1 MEQNAAMAFVGRARP
16 LARMLAAVEGAA
28 AGRAALVLVT
38 GEAGIGKSTLIGEA
52 AARAGLPVGWGTCR
66 DAGRGPAFWPWSVAL
81 RALLDDIGRGGARS
95 LAGDDA
101 PELARLLPELADA
114 GEATDMA
121 GHVDAARLRLF
132 DATARVLER
141 LARRRPVIVVLDDLQ
156 WADPSTLDLL
166 EFVAQ
171 PHRPVPLALI
181 GAYRHDELT
190 ENAARTLT
198 VLTPRAETIP
208 LRGLD
213 PPEVHDLVIAT
224 AGEDGARWA
233 ADIHRRSGGHPF
245 LVRQLAELLGDGGGP
260 GAVLPPAAQDLVRRR
275 VARLSP
281 PARVLLHAAAL
292 MGNELLPD
300 VLAEVGGVDAATV
313 AAFVDDAERAGVLVP
328 GGSGT
333 RLAHD
338 LFRETVVADL
348 PVPERLALHRRI
360 AESLEHRHAR
370 GSAVAPADLARHAA
384 AAAPLAGPE
393 PAVRWARAAAA
404 SERARLAF
412 AEAAAHLARARRAV
426 EDIGAAGAVLVDLLV
441 EEADAHA
448 RGGDPTAA
456 RSLLD
461 DAWNR
466 AAALGDPARRGHVA
480 LGVQQLGARFAMP
493 REDVVA
499 ALDEARAA
507 LQDTGSALEAQLT
520 AALARELQHSVPGQ
534 RHRARPLSERALAIA
549 RDLDDAA
556 TLGACLL
563 AHHDVLWTVG
573 RARERVAVARQIA
586 AVAARAGDAER
597 HAEGLLLT
605 ANALLED
612 ASPAFR
618 PVLDEYLATLER
630 LGQPRHRYLVRT
642 REAALALLDGR
653 LDEAEERIAAAATL
667 GERIGEP
674 DTGNV
679 RMSQLLGLAW
689 ARRNPDELQATARD
703 AVRWWVG
710 VPSHAHAVA
719 AALHV
724 RAGDL
729 DAGRRALDTV
739 VSLGAWREDRSYL
752 WSVFVGGM
760 AAAAAALDDE
770 PLCTELLPELSA
782 VADTCGV
789 NGALVC
795 FTGSNAHW
803 AGVLAAAL
811 GRTAEAR
818 RHLTHA
824 LRVHQQLGAVVWEVE
839 TRRRLAVLEPAGGH
853 VEQADRLAADLGIR
867 APEAD
872 AELRR
877 DGDVWRVRHREAS
890 THLGRLKGLA
900 DLAALLARPGRDVH
914 VLDLVDAGPHDG
926 AGGAV
931 LDGTAGA
938 AYRRRLAELD
948 EDLAAARAA
957 QDTAREERCDAER
970 AALLAELGRAAGLAG
985 RPRALGSST
994 TERARKAVSGRLRE
1008 AIQRIGAVL
1017 PELGTHLDRSVTT
1030 GTTCRYDPAEPMTW
1044 RL

>member
-1 MEQNAAMAFVGRARP
+1 VAFVGRERP
-16 LARMLAAVEGAA
+16 LARLLAAVEGAA

-66 DAGRGPAFWPWSVAL
+66 DAGRAPAFWPWSVAL
-81 RALLDDIGRGGARS
+81 RALLDATGSDDARS
-95 LAGDDA
+95 VAADDA
-101 PELARLLPELADA
+101 PELARLLPELADSGAVTEDA
-114 GEATDMA
+114 GQT
-121 GHVDAARLRLF
+121 DAARLRLF

-141 LARRRPVIVVLDDLQ
+141 LARRRPLIVVLDDLQ
-156 WADPSTLDLL
+156 WADPSTLALL

-171 PHRPVPLALI
+171 PHRPVPLALV

-190 ENAARTLT
+190 EYAARTLA
-198 VLTPRAETIP
+198 VLAPRAETIP
-208 LRGLD
+208 LRGFD
-213 PPEVHDLVIAT
+213 PAEVHDLVMAT
-224 AGEDGARWA
+224 AGEPGARWA

-245 LVRQLAELLGDGGGP
+245 LVRQLAELLDDGAGP
-260 GAVLPPAAQDLVRRR
+260 NGIPPAAQDLVRAR
-275 VARLSP
+275 VARLSS
-281 PARVLLHAAAL
+281 PAQALLQAAAL

-300 VLAEVGGVDAATV
+300 VLAEIGELDAAAV
-313 AAFVDDAERAGVLVP
+313 AALVDDAVRAGVLVHD
-328 GGSGT
+328 GSGT

-338 LFRETVVADL
+338 LFRETVAADL
-348 PVPERLALHRRI
+348 PASERLALHGRI
-360 AESLEHRHAR
+360 AEALEHRHTR
-370 GSAVAPADLARHAA
+370 GGAVAPADLARHAA
-384 AAAPLAGPE
+384 AAAPLTGPE
-393 PAVRWARAAAA
+393 TAVRWARAAAA

-412 AEAAAHLARARRAV
+412 TEAGAHLARARRAV
-426 EDIGAAGAVLVDLLV
+426 EDVGAAGAVLVDLLV
-441 EEADAHA
+441 EEADARA
-448 RGGDPTAA
+448 RAGDPAGA
-456 RSLLD
+456 RALLD

-466 AAALGDPARRGHVA
+466 AAALGDAERRGHVA
-480 LGVQQLGARFAMP
+480 LGVKRLGARFAMP

-499 ALDEARAA
+499 ALDAARTA
-507 LQDTGSALEAQLT
+507 LQGTGTALEAQLT

-534 RHRARPLSERALAIA
+534 RHRARPLSEHALALA
-549 RDLDDAA
+549 HDLDDPP

-573 RARERVAVARQIA
+573 RARERVAVAREIA
-586 AVAARAGDAER
+586 AVAARAHDAER

-612 ASPAFR
+612 GSPAFR
-618 PVLDEYLATLER
+618 PVLDEYLAAAER

-653 LDEAEERIAAAATL
+653 LDEAEERIAAAAAL

-689 ARRNPDELQATARD
+689 ARSDPDELQATARE

-729 DAGRRALDTV
+729 EAGRRALDTV

-760 AAAAAALDDE
+760 AAAAAALGDRR
-770 PLCTELLPELSA
+770 LCAELLPELAA
-782 VADTCGV
+782 VAGTCGV

-811 GRTAEAR
+811 GRADDAR
-818 RHLTHA
+818 RHLAHA
-824 LRVHQQLGAVVWEVE
+824 LRVHRQLGAVVWEVE
-839 TRRRLAVLEPAGGH
+839 TRRALAAFDPAGDHTG
-853 VEQADRLAADLGIR
+853 QADRLAADLGLTS
-867 APEAD
+867 APAAD
-872 AELRR
+872 AELRL
-877 DGDVWRVRHREAS
+877 DGDVWRVRHRGKSA
-890 THLGRLKGLA
+890 HLGRLKGLA
-900 DLAALLARPGRDVH
+900 DLAALVASPGRDVH
-914 VLDLVDAGPHDG
+914 VLDLVDAGPHDRG
-926 AGGAV
+926 AGPV
-931 LDGTAGA
+931 LDATAAA

-957 QDTAREERCDAER
+957 QDTAQEERCDAER

-1017 PELGTHLDRSVTT
+1017 PELGTHLERSVTT
-1030 GTTCRYDPAEPMTW
+1030 GTTCRYDPAEPLTW

>member
-1 MEQNAAMAFVGRARP
+1 VAFVGRARP
-16 LARMLAAVEGAA
+16 LTRLLAAVEGAA

-66 DAGRGPAFWPWSVAL
+66 DAGRAPAFWPWSVAL
-81 RALLDDIGRGGARS
+81 RALLDTTGPDEARS
-95 LAGDDA
+95 VAADDA

-114 GEATDMA
+114 GAVVDDA
-121 GHVDAARLRLF
+121 GQADAARLRLF

-141 LARRRPVIVVLDDLQ
+141 LARRRPLLVVLDDLQ
-156 WADPSTLDLL
+156 WADPSTLALL

-171 PHRPVPLALI
+171 PHRPVALAVI
-181 GAYRHDELT
+181 GAYRHDELAGY
-190 ENAARTLT
+190 AARTLA
-198 VLTPRAETIP
+198 VLAPRAETIP

-213 PPEVHDLVIAT
+213 APEVRDLVVAT
-224 AGEDGARWA
+224 AGDAGARWA

-245 LVRQLAELLGDGGGP
+245 LVRQLAELLDDGP
-260 GAVLPPAAQDLVRRR
+260 AAAAPPAAQDLVRRR
-275 VARLSP
+275 VALLSP
-281 PARVLLHAAAL
+281 SGRALLQAAAL

-300 VLAEVGGVDAATV
+300 VLAEVCDLDAPAV
-313 AAFVDDAERAGVLVP
+313 AALVDDAVRAGVLVRD
-328 GGSGT
+328 GGGP
-333 RLAHD
+333 RVAHD
-338 LFRETVVADL
+338 LFRETIVDDL
-348 PVPERLALHRRI
+348 PAPEQLALHRRI
-360 AESLEHRHAR
+360 VDALEHRHAR
-370 GSAVAPADLARHAA
+370 GGAVTPADLARHAA
-384 AAAPLAGPE
+384 AAVPVAGPAA
-393 PAVRWARAAAA
+393 AVRWARAAAT

-412 AEAAAHLARARRAV
+412 TEAATHLARARRAV
-426 EDIGAAGAVLVDLLV
+426 EDAGAAGAVLVDLLV
-441 EEADAHA
+441 EEADARA
-448 RGGDPTAA
+448 RAGDPAGA
-456 RSLLD
+456 RTLLD
-461 DAWNR
+461 DAWDR
-466 AAALGDPARRGHVA
+466 AAALGDAERRAHVA
-480 LGVQQLGARFAMP
+480 LGVQRLGARFAMP
-493 REDVVA
+493 REDVVT

-507 LQDTGSALEAQLT
+507 LQGTGTALEAQLT

-534 RHRARPLSERALAIA
+534 RARARPLSEQALAIA
-549 RDLDDAA
+549 HGLDDPA

-563 AHHDVLWTVG
+563 AHHDALWTVG
-573 RARERVAVARQIA
+573 RARERVAVAREIA
-586 AVAARAGDAER
+586 AVAARAHDAER

-612 ASPAFR
+612 GSPAFR
-618 PVLDEYLATLER
+618 PVLDEYLAAAEQ

-653 LDEAEERIAAAATL
+653 LDEAEERIAAAAAL

-689 ARRNPDELQATARD
+689 ARSDPDQLRDTARG

-729 DAGRRALDTV
+729 DAARRALDTV

-760 AAAAAALDDE
+760 AAAAAALGDHG
-770 PLCTELLPELSA
+770 LCAELLPELSA
-782 VADTCGV
+782 VAETCGV

-803 AGVLAAAL
+803 AGMLAAAL
-811 GRTAEAR
+811 GRTDEAR

-824 LRVHQQLGAVVWEVE
+824 LRVHRQLGAAVWEVE
-839 TRRRLAVLEPAGGH
+839 TRRALAALDPAGDHAG
-853 VEQADRLAADLGIR
+853 QADRLAADLGL
-867 APEAD
+867 APPPGAD
-872 AELRR
+872 AELRL
-877 DGDVWRVRHREAS
+877 DGGVWRVRHRDAS
-890 THLGRLKGLA
+890 AHLGRLKGLA
-900 DLAALLARPGRDVH
+900 DLAALLANPGRDVH
-914 VLDLVDAGPHDG
+914 VLDLVAAGPHEHSSG
-926 AGGAV
+926 PV
-931 LDGTAGA
+931 LDATAVA

-948 EDLAAARAA
+948 EDLVEARTAR
-957 QDTAREERCDAER
+957 DTTREERCDAER
-970 AALLAELGRAAGLAG
+970 AALLAELGRAAGFAG
-985 RPRALGSST
+985 RRRSLGSST
-994 TERARKAVSGRLRE
+994 TERARKAVGGRLRE

-1017 PELGTHLDRSVTT
+1017 PELGAHLDRSVTT
-1030 GTTCRYDPAEPMTW
+1030 GTTCRYDPAEPLTW